1 MLGDIQLKEGIILA
15 SSITQRIHAL
25 QQNGQKQS
33 IVGIKR
39 GIERE
44 SLRVNGDGSLAQT
57 AHPKAL
63 GSALTHAWITTDFS
77 ESLLEFITPA
87 QADINTTLQ
96 QLADI
101 HRFTMQQLGSE
112 QIWPASMPCYIADQ
126 QQIPLA
132 YYGQS
137 NVGRM
142 KTLYRQGLKN
152 RYGSM
157 MQAISGVHFNF
168 SLPQSFWQAYQQ
180 VLEDKQPLQEF
191 ISEQYLV
198 LIRNYKRYAWL
209 IVYLFGASPAMCQS
223 FLEGRPSRYP
233 FQQLGS
239 GSVYLPY
246 ATSLRMSDL
255 GYTNSAQSSLNITY
269 NNLPEYIAG
278 LHAAVSQP
286 SEEYKNIGVK
296 VDGVY
301 QQLNANVLQIENE
314 FYSTI
319 RPKRTIESGERPT
332 CALAKRGIEY
342 IEVRALDVNPFSAIG
357 ITSEQMHF
365 LDIFLVYCL
374 LEQSPL
380 LSAAEQAVTE
390 QNLKKVVTDGR
401 RNTLELIENGQP
413 RLMQDWAEQLFADM
427 MPVARWLDEAY
438 QTEQYQAVLKQ
449 QYLALLNP
457 AQTLSGQVLQTLLNQ
472 QLDNGTYMRQL
483 SAQYRQQLLQ
493 EPYQYYQATDF
504 SAEAAASLQRQAD
517 IEAADTLSF
526 DEYIEQYF
534 VEVPDCKQSKAS

>member
-1 MLGDIQLKEGIILA
+1 MA
-15 SSITQRIHAL
+15 SSIMQRLTVL
-25 QQNGQKQS
+25 QQNGQMQS

-44 SLRVNGDGSLAQT
+44 TLRVNADGTLAQSP
-57 AHPKAL
+57 HPMSL
-63 GSALTHAWITTDFS
+63 GAALTHPWITTDFS

-87 QADINTTLQ
+87 SAEIDITLK

-101 HRFTMQQLGSE
+101 HRFTSRNLADE
-112 QIWPASMPCYIADQ
+112 RLWPASMPCYITDQ
-126 QQIPLA
+126 HQIPLA
-132 YYGQS
+132 YYGES
-137 NVGRM
+137 NVGKM

-168 SLPQSFWQAYQQ
+168 SLPQSFWQAYQTLHANQ
-180 VLEDKQPLQEF
+180 GNLQDF
-191 ISEQYLV
+191 ISEQYLA

-223 FLEGRPSRYP
+223 FLEGRQSRYP
-233 FQQLGS
+233 FQKLGR
-239 GSVYLPY
+239 GSLYLPY

-269 NNLPEYIAG
+269 NNLPEYIKG

-286 SEEYKNIGVK
+286 SAEYQSIGTK
-296 VDGVY
+296 VAGVY

-319 RPKRTIESGERPT
+319 RPKRTTESGERPT
-332 CALAKRGIEY
+332 CALAKRGVEY

-357 ITSEQMHF
+357 ITAEQMHF
-365 LDIFLVYCL
+365 LDVFLVYCL
-374 LEQSPL
+374 LEQSPP
-380 LSAAEQAVTE
+380 LSAAEQSITE

-401 RNTLELIENGQP
+401 RTNLELLQDGQP

-427 MPVARWLDEAY
+427 MPVASWLDQAY
-438 QTEQYQAVLKQ
+438 GTDRYQAALKQ
-449 QYLALLNP
+449 YYLSLLDP
-457 AQTLSGQVLQTLLNQ
+457 AQTLSGKVLNHLLSARK
-472 QLDNGTYMRQL
+472 DNGVYMREL
-483 SAQYRQQLLQ
+483 AETYRQQLSN
-493 EPYQYYQATDF
+493 EPYQFYTEQEFNNALSESLAKQA
-504 SAEAAASLQRQAD
+504 A
-517 IEAADTLSF
+517 IEASDVLSF
-526 DEYIEQYF
+526 DDYIRQYF
-534 VEVPDCKQSKAS
+534 AEVPACEEESII

>member
-1 MLGDIQLKEGIILA
+1 MA
-15 SSITQRIHAL
+15 SSIMQRLTAL
-25 QQNGQKQS
+25 QQSGQTQS

-44 SLRVNGDGSLAQT
+44 TLRVNADGSLAQSM
-57 AHPKAL
+57 HPLAL
-63 GSALTHAWITTDFS
+63 GSALTHPWITTDFS

-87 QADINTTLQ
+87 SADIDTTLK
-96 QLADI
+96 QLADV
-101 HRFTMQQLGSE
+101 HRFTSRQLADE
-112 QIWPASMPCYIADQ
+112 RLWPASMPCYITDQ

-132 YYGQS
+132 YYGKS

-168 SLPQSFWQAYQQ
+168 SLPQSFWQAYQTQ
-180 VLEDKQPLQEF
+180 LSVQGDLQEF
-191 ISEQYLV
+191 ISEQYLS

-223 FLEGRPSRYP
+223 FLEGRQSRYA
-233 FQQLGS
+233 FQSLGK
-239 GSVYLPY
+239 GSLYLPY

-255 GYTNSAQSSLNITY
+255 GYTNNAQSSLNITY

-286 SEEYKNIGVK
+286 SAEYQNIGIK
-296 VDGVY
+296 VAGDY

-319 RPKRTIESGERPT
+319 RPKRTTESGERPT
-332 CALAKRGIEY
+332 CALAKRGVEY

-357 ITSEQMHF
+357 ITAEQMHF
-365 LDIFLVYCL
+365 LDVFLVYCL
-374 LEQSPL
+374 LEQSPG
-380 LSAAEQAVTE
+380 LSAAEQSITE

-401 RNTLELIENGQP
+401 RSNLELLQDGQP

-427 MPVARWLDEAY
+427 MPVANFLDQAY
-438 QTEQYQAVLKQ
+438 GTERYQGALKHY
-449 QYLALLNP
+449 YLSLLDP
-457 AQTLSGQVLQTLLNQ
+457 AQTLSGKMLNHLLSTRK
-472 QLDNGTYMRQL
+472 DNGSYMREL
-483 SAQYRQQLLQ
+483 AEQYRQQLLQ
-493 EPYQYYQATDF
+493 EPYQYYAEQDF
-504 SAEAAASLQRQAD
+504 TAAVSESLHRQAE
-517 IEAADTLSF
+517 IEASDTLSF
-526 DEYIEQYF
+526 DEYIKQYF
-534 VEVPDCKQSKAS
+534 AEVPACEQSTSV